1 MTDHLQARFFAR
13 SYLVAGI
20 IVGVAATGM
29 VAGGLRDFALGLVAG
44 ALIGLVM
51 IHGTV
56 VLGSALVSRA
66 QPQGETGRSMKGLV
80 AVQIAKYVVGIGA
93 LYVLVVMT
101 HTSPPGIAAGYS
113 IPLATMAIM
122 GARVASTHKQV
133 PKDY

>member
-1 MTDHLQARFFAR
+1 MTDQLQSRFFAR

-20 IVGVAATGM
+20 IVGVAAAGL
-29 VAGGLRDFALGLVAG
+29 VAVGLRDFALGLVAG

-66 QPQGETGRSMKGLV
+66 QPQGETDRSMKGLV

-93 LYVLVVMT
+93 LYFLIVMT

-113 IPLATMAIM
+113 VPLATMAIM
-122 GARVASTHKQV
+122 GVRAASTHKQA

>member
-1 MTDHLQARFFAR
+1 MA
-13 SYLVAGI
+13 
-20 IVGVAATGM
+20 VGMG
-29 VAGGLRDFALGLVAG
+29 DFALGLVAG

-80 AVQIAKYVVGIGA
+80 VVQIAKYVVGIGA

-101 HTSPPGIAAGYS
+101 ETSAPGIAAGYS
-113 IPLATMAIM
+113 IPLAVMAIM
-122 GARVASTHKQV
+122 GAMVSRAYKRA

>member
-1 MTDHLQARFFAR
+1 
-13 SYLVAGI
+13 
-20 IVGVAATGM
+20 M

-56 VLGSALVSRA
+56 MLVSALTSRA
-66 QPQGETGRSMKGLV
+66 HPQGETGRSMKGLV
-80 AVQIAKYVVGIGA
+80 AIQIAKYVVGIGA